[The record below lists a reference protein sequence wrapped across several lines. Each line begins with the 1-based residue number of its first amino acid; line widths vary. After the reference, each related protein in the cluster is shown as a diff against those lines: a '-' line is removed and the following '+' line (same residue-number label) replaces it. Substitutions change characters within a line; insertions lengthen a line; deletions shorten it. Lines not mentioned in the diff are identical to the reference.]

1 MSGNEKQLMSLYT
14 DHQYLRL
21 KLDSNNNAFREV
33 ADTVSDSSRTSQTF
47 TQTLF
52 KQAFGQVQA
61 EDVSIFLNPDLT
73 RTSESQPA
81 RIIIDAIFGPASEYQ
96 ITTYWSQ
103 NENGDWRVLTESI
116 SDSGL

>member
-1 MSGNEKQLMSLYT
+1 MSGNETQLMSLYT

-21 KLDSNNNAFREV
+21 KLDSGHNAFREV
-33 ADTVSDSSRTSQTF
+33 TDTVPDSSRTSQTF
-47 TQTLF
+47 KQTLF
-52 KQAFGQVQA
+52 RQAFGQVKA
-61 EDVSIFLNPDLT
+61 EDVSIFLNPDLAHP
-73 RTSESQPA
+73 SQSQPA

-103 NENGDWRVLTESI
+103 SENGDWQVLTESI